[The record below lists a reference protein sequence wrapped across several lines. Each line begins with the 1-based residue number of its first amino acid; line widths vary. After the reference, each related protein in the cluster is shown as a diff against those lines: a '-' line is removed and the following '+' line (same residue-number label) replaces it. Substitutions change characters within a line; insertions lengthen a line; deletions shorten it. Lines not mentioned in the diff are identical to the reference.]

1 MDDSV
6 AREDAVRIPAGAIE
20 LDGDLHL
27 PPHPLGM
34 VVFAHG
40 SGSSRHSPRNR
51 QVAAVLQQAGAAT
64 LLMDLLTPEEEQ
76 ADLRTGHLRGN
87 RFTITLRG
95 VAPDAHERAR
105 AILDRLATAW
115 LPNFF
120 GAQRFGR
127 HFRGKL

>member
-76 ADLRTGHLRGN
+76 ADLRTGHLRFDIGLLAG
-87 RFTITLRG
+87 RLVAITQWLS
-95 VAPDAHERAR
+95 VEPT
-105 AILDRLATAW
+105 TAG
-115 LPNFF
+115 LPVGYF
-120 GAQRFGR
+120 GAS
-127 HFRGKL
+127 